1 MAKYPNLQEV
11 LNEATTMEELYK
23 NYIEILR
30 LEKTLQCNL
39 YANKLEELM
48 KMLQP
53 AYIRGLESEFH
64 GLKSIVSTISKE
76 NGTPITL
83 KTRKKDFIGLNK
95 KIRLYIEKGEPLDRL
110 RDFLGFRLILLTG
123 RDDTMESVSLCYK
136 VLNALINFFVTDRGC
151 LPLEASPIW
160 DTGFKQEEH
169 PEIIVPKESLILE
182 GFKDNVKDYIIT
194 PKKNGYQ
201 SLHLVIKKPNGLT
214 FEIQVRTQAMD
225 IKAEYGTATHIMH
238 KNNRYKDIELGL
250 DLSNVSMPGFA
261 IVKVK
266 EPDGKERIEIYD
278 ENGLCK
284 AIDPFNKL

>member
-1 MAKYPNLQEV
+1 MAKYPDLQV
-11 LNEATTMEELYK
+11 ALNNATTMEQVYR
-23 NYIEILR
+23 NYIESLR
-30 LEKTLQCNL
+30 LEKTLPCNL

-64 GLKSIVSTISKE
+64 GLKSIVSAISKE
-76 NGTPITL
+76 NKTSITL
-83 KTRKKDFIGLNK
+83 KRRKKDFIGLNK
-95 KIRLYIEKGEPLDRL
+95 KIRLYIENGEPLDRL

-123 RDDTMESVSLCYK
+123 RDDTIESVSLCYK
-136 VLNALINFFVTDRGC
+136 VLNALINFFVIDRGC

-169 PEIIVPKESLILE
+169 PEIIVPKQSLILD
-182 GFKDNVKDYIIT
+182 GFDGNVKDYIIT

-214 FEIQVRTQAMD
+214 FEIQVRTQSMD

-250 DLSNVSMPGFA
+250 DLSNVAIPGFA
-261 IVKVK
+261 IVKV
-266 EPDGKERIEIYD
+266 EEQNGKWRIEVYD
-278 ENGLCK
+278 EVGLCN